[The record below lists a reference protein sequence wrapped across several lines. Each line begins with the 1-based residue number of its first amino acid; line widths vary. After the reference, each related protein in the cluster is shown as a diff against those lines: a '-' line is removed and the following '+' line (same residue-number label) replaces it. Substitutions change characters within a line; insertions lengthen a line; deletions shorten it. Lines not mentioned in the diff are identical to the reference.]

1 VLFRIEEQLKSPV
14 TIVICMKKI
23 NLAAYKQE
31 AKTMIELGYPIVISQ
46 LGIIAMGVAD
56 TIQVGQIEGKSAV
69 SVSASGFVNSLVFTV
84 AIIPIITLNIIA
96 PMISKAQAEE
106 NESDIR
112 LLFQSGMR
120 ISWYLGSITVLLCL
134 IMGFFFNKLGQE
146 PEVVSL
152 AFYYNIL
159 MSVSMIPLLLFTSL
173 RQLSDGLGKT
183 KMAMVITISAVF
195 LNVVLNYLLINGIGF
210 FPRLELIGSG
220 IATSVSRIYMAVAL
234 WILIHRDADFKP
246 YTIKAKD
253 NFDQLIK
260 KIIKIG
266 VPAGLQGFFE
276 VGVFSAAVVIIGWFG
291 KYQQAAHMIAINMCS
306 VTYMMVTGIASAGGI
321 RVGHFWGLKDRK
333 QMVVAGNTA
342 LGISGSFMA
351 LCATVFFIFPQ
362 FLIGLYTSEAQVVPV
377 ATVLLLLGGI
387 FQLSDGLQ
395 ATALGILRGI
405 SDVNF
410 PTLITLF
417 AYWVVGLPIGYLLG
431 NYYDLKAAGIWMG
444 LTAGL
449 TASAILL
456 CWRFF
461 KMVRKV

>member
-1 VLFRIEEQLKSPV
+1 
-14 TIVICMKKI
+14 MKKI
-23 NLAAYKQE
+23 NFEAYKEE
-31 AKTMIELGYPIVISQ
+31 AKTMIQLGYPIVISQ

-56 TIQVGQIEGKSAV
+56 TIQVGRIEGKSAV
-69 SVSASGFVNSLVFTV
+69 SVSASGLVNSLVFTV
-84 AIIPIITLNIIA
+84 GIVPLITLSIIA
-96 PMISKAQAEE
+96 PMISKAKAEE
-106 NESDIR
+106 NEGDIQH
-112 LLFQSGMR
+112 LFQAGMR
-120 ISWYLGSITVLLCL
+120 VSWILGTITVILCL
-134 IMGFFFNKLGQE
+134 IMGFFFENLGQE
-146 PEVVSL
+146 AEVTKI
-152 AFYYNIL
+152 AFTYNIL
-159 MSVSMIPLLLFTSL
+159 MSVSMIPLLLFVAL

-195 LNVVLNYLLINGIGF
+195 LNILLNWVLINGIGF
-210 FPRLELIGSG
+210 FPKLELTGSG
-220 IATSVSRIYMAVAL
+220 IATSISRLYMASAL
-234 WILIHRDADFKP
+234 WFLIHRDMDFKP

-253 NFDQLIK
+253 NFKHLIK
-260 KIIKIG
+260 KILTIG
-266 VPAGLQGFFE
+266 LPSGLQGFFE
-276 VGVFSAAVVIIGWFG
+276 VGVFSLAVVMIGWYG

-333 QMVVAGNTA
+333 QMVVAGNSA
-342 LGISGSFMA
+342 LLMGGGFMA
-351 LCATVFFIFPQ
+351 ICATVFFVFPQ
-362 FLIGLYTSEAQVVPV
+362 FLIGLYTKDAQVVPV

-431 NYYDLKAAGIWMG
+431 NYYDLKAAGIWIG

>member
-1 VLFRIEEQLKSPV
+1 
-14 TIVICMKKI
+14 
-23 NLAAYKQE
+23 
-31 AKTMIELGYPIVISQ
+31 MIQLGYPIVISQ

-84 AIIPIITLNIIA
+84 AIIPLITLGIIA
-96 PMISKAQAEE
+96 PMISKAQAEGKE
-106 NESDIR
+106 NEIR

-120 ISWYLGSITVLLCL
+120 ISWYLGGLTVLLCL
-134 IMGFFFNKLGQE
+134 IMGFFFDKLGQE
-146 PEVVSL
+146 SEVVSI

-159 MSVSMIPLLLFTSL
+159 MSVSMIPLLLFVAL
-173 RQLSDGLGKT
+173 RQLSDGLGRT
-183 KMAMVITISAVF
+183 KMAMVITISAVG
-195 LNVVLNYLLINGIGF
+195 LNIVLNYFLINGIGF

-220 IATSVSRIYMAVAL
+220 IATSISRLYMATAL
-234 WILIHRDADFKP
+234 WFLIHNEPEFKTYTTKIKDDFSH
-246 YTIKAKD
+246 
-253 NFDQLIK
+253 LIK
-260 KIIKIG
+260 KILAIG
-266 VPAGLQGFFE
+266 LPAGLQGFFE
-276 VGVFSAAVVIIGWFG
+276 VGVFSAAVIIIGWYG

-306 VTYMMVTGIASAGGI
+306 VTYMMVTGIAAAGGI

-333 QMVVAGNTA
+333 HMMIAGNTA

-351 LCATVFFIFPQ
+351 MCATVFFVFPQ
-362 FLIGLYTSEAQVVPV
+362 FLIGLYTKDANVVPI
-377 ATVLLLLGGI
+377 ATILLLLGGI

-431 NYYDLKAAGIWMG
+431 NYYDLQTAGIWMG

-456 CWRFF
+456 CARFF
-461 KMVRKV
+461 KMVKKV